1 MRKLTTAAILAAAAL
16 VSTSAPAQERGG
28 QATETQVRRS
38 APATD
43 LIWNLV
49 AANTATTNE
58 AAAMTATSTNT
69 MAAETTTTPVAA
81 NDMSA
86 PAAPEKKSFPW
97 GVVGLLGLLGLIPRA
112 RRGS

>member
-49 AANTATTNE
+49 GAR
-58 AAAMTATSTNT
+58 
-69 MAAETTTTPVAA
+69 
-81 NDMSA
+81 
-86 PAAPEKKSFPW
+86 
-97 GVVGLLGLLGLIPRA
+97 GLLGLTGFW
-112 RRGS
+112 RRTDNDGYTDDPI